1 MNGCDGCRDVLRS
14 LELPV
19 MGSGWEC
26 QQHAQDEFTT
36 ECDGCGDPLRI
47 GVAGFLFDRS
57 GRPECNNPRAG
68 GEMHWRYRDD
78 EVSA

>member
-14 LELPV
+14 LSLPV

-26 QQHAQDEFTT
+26 QQHAQGEFTT

-78 EVSA
+78 EVTA

>member
-1 MNGCDGCRDVLRS
+1 MNEKG
-14 LELPV
+14 
-19 MGSGWEC
+19 
-26 QQHAQDEFTT
+26 EFTT

-47 GVAGFLFDRS
+47 GVAGFLIDEFGS
-57 GRPECNNPRAG
+57 PECNNPRAG

>member
-1 MNGCDGCRDVLRS
+1 MTTITERAMNEKG
-14 LELPV
+14 
-19 MGSGWEC
+19 
-26 QQHAQDEFTT
+26 EFTT

-78 EVSA
+78 EVTA